1 MAFLDNSGDIIL
13 DAVLTDA
20 GRERL
25 ARGDGSFRIVK
36 FALGDDEINYH
47 LFNKNHANGSA
58 YFDLEILQTPV
69 LEAFTNNT
77 SVMKSKL
84 MTIPRNN
91 LLYLPVMRL
100 HDGNN
105 GSPALSR
112 RNSNINMHYVAV
124 DSSTEETFRAVQGI
138 IYGSTLKDGGAFIR
152 VEQGLDTE
160 EIAQSYTLDA
170 DLVETQ
176 YIIQMDH
183 RLGSIVSMDGTPT
196 PVSFIDDDQ
205 IATYYL
211 TNADG
216 NYVSRMTKSNAGS
229 ANESRDLSKAIRG
242 PLGTALQFR
251 IKSSID
257 LQTGTFLFTKFG
269 TDRTGATAL
278 VPEQANSNGYFID
291 SVIKITGGTTGF
303 SMDVPVR
310 YVKHTS

>member
-36 FALGDDEINYH
+36 FALGDDEINYQ
-47 LFNKNHANGSA
+47 LYNKNHANGSA

-77 SVMKSKL
+77 SGMKSKL

-91 LLYLPVMRL
+91 LLYLPVMRMHNGL
-100 HDGNN
+100 HNTKLSAVN
-105 GSPALSR
+105 G
-112 RNSNINMHYVAV
+112 NINMHIVAV
-124 DSSTEETFRAVQGI
+124 DNNTET
-138 IYGSTLKDGGAFIR
+138 TLTNNNVAGVINGATLGGTGYWVRID
-152 VEQGLDTE
+152 QGLDTE
-160 EIAQSYTLDA
+160 EIAQTYTLDA

-176 YIIQMDH
+176 YIIQMDS
-183 RLGSIVSMDGTPT
+183 RLGSLVSKDGTPT

-216 NYVSRMTKSNAGS
+216 NYVNKMSWEGAQ
-229 ANESRDLSKAIRG
+229 ADQRDPEKAVRG
-242 PLGTALQFR
+242 PLGTKLEFA

-269 TDRTGATAL
+269 TDRTGAADL
-278 VPEQANSNGYFID
+278 VQEIASSNGYFID
-291 SVIKITGGTTGF
+291 SVIKVIGGTTGY

-310 YVKHTS
+310 FVKLIS